1 MKKTVVILYI
11 VVVAVM
17 AAATIIENAQGTE
30 YVSDNIYGAWWFSAL
45 WALLAAAGIFWFVKC
60 KVRRPSIVVLHLS
73 FLVILAGA
81 LLTHLTAVQGV
92 VPLRKGIPTNEY
104 LTRDMRLHHLPFTIS
119 LDDFE
124 IKYYDDSNDPSDY
137 ISRVTID
144 GEPVT
149 ISMNHIASRS
159 GIRLYQMDFDPDLQG
174 SILAMNSDP
183 WGIPVTYCG
192 YALLF
197 VALLWILIDPK
208 GQFRNQ
214 LSELRGRRYQILSV
228 LLLFVYAFLLYHF
241 LGKYS
246 SANHPLPVLNSWLLP
261 VHVSTII
268 MAYLLLFV
276 AIFVRAMLYLAL
288 AFLGYGIFI
297 GAIWANVSW
306 GNYWSWDPK
315 ETWALIT
322 FMVYAVPAHKS
333 FHLSDRS
340 FRLYMALAFLTILM
354 TYFGVNYLLGGMHSY
369 A

>member
-1 MKKTVVILYI
+1 
-11 VVVAVM
+11 
-17 AAATIIENAQGTE
+17 
-30 YVSDNIYGAWWFSAL
+30 
-45 WALLAAAGIFWFVKC
+45 
-60 KVRRPSIVVLHLS
+60 
-73 FLVILAGA
+73 
-81 LLTHLTAVQGV
+81 
-92 VPLRKGIPTNEY
+92 
-104 LTRDMRLHHLPFTIS
+104 MRLHHLPFTIS

-124 IKYYDDSNDPSDY
+124 IKYYDDSDDPSDY

-208 GQFRNQ
+208 GQFRSQ
-214 LSELRGRRYQILSV
+214 LSELRGRRYQLLSV

-276 AIFVRAMLYLAL
+276 AIFVRAMLYPAL

-306 GNYWSWDPK
+306 GNYWSASSSAPFGPTCPGATTGRGILKRRGRSSPSWSMPFLP
-315 ETWALIT
+315 TNPST
-322 FMVYAVPAHKS
+322 CQTS
-333 FHLSDRS
+333 LS
-340 FRLYMALAFLTILM
+340 ACIWPW
-354 TYFGVNYLLGGMHSY
+354 HSSPFS
-369 A
+369 